1 MNELS
6 TTNASQFNDLILV
19 TVLVRTSQINE
30 VSKLLSLLGAL
41 SYPLHRLDVAFLLT
55 DATSGSHPVFEHM
68 LSHNQHSFKS
78 IVAYGKNMIT
88 DLPKEKAQVF
98 DFQPLMRAQLAR
110 ARNYLTRSALK
121 DEHQWI
127 LAMDASLDD
136 IPHDIIQQLMSVDVD
151 VVVPNCMVKRDD
163 GKIWG
168 FEKSNWQDTELS
180 LTMTDNP
187 QEDYIFMEGYWEMQ
201 THRRLLV
208 DMPTDADQHAKI
220 PLDGI
225 GSCFS
230 LSKASVHRTGV
241 IYPPFPYRHQIDT
254 EGFAQMAKMSGY
266 GVYGLPGVQ
275 VLHAPEALNFD

>member
-1 MNELS
+1 
-6 TTNASQFNDLILV
+6 
-19 TVLVRTSQINE
+19 
-30 VSKLLSLLGAL
+30 
-41 SYPLHRLDVAFLLT
+41 
-55 DATSGSHPVFEHM
+55 
-68 LSHNQHSFKS
+68 
-78 IVAYGKNMIT
+78 
-88 DLPKEKAQVF
+88 
-98 DFQPLMRAQLAR
+98 
-110 ARNYLTRSALK
+110 
-121 DEHQWI
+121 
-127 LAMDASLDD
+127 
-136 IPHDIIQQLMSVDVD
+136 
-151 VVVPNCMVKRDD
+151 
-163 GKIWG
+163 
-168 FEKSNWQDTELS
+168 
-180 LTMTDNP
+180 
-187 QEDYIFMEGYWEMQ
+187 MQ